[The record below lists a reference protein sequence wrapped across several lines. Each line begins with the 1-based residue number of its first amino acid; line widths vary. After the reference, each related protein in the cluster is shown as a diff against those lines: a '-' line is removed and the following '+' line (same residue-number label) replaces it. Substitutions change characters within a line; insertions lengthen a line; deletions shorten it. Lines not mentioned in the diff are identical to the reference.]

1 MSSDAGGYLLLPRPR
16 GDRAFRTARR
26 EGLNL
31 GAPIDEMGKYGE
43 LHEQYVEALSQKQ
56 TLIMEKD
63 RVEAQEL

>member
-1 MSSDAGGYLLLPRPR
+1 M
-16 GDRAFRTARR
+16 
-26 EGLNL
+26 